1 VSSSTTRDARTRIV
15 DAAER
20 LLRTEGAA
28 AVTTRAV
35 AHAAGVQA
43 PTLYRLFGDKD
54 GLLDAVAEHV
64 MGTYASEK
72 AAVADA
78 AARADA
84 DPVEELRAA
93 WRLHVEFG
101 LANPELFALIVA
113 PGRSSR
119 SPAAEAGLAVLR
131 ARIRRVAAA
140 GRLRVDEQRALEM
153 IHATGTGTVLA
164 LLEQPPRERDLSL
177 VDAMDDL
184 LATAVLL
191 ESPVAADASVVARAA
206 AFTTVLPDLPALSD
220 AERALMTEWLQR
232 ALVALRTV

>member
-1 VSSSTTRDARTRIV
+1 MPSSSPPDARTRIV

-20 LLRTEGAA
+20 LLRDDGAA

-43 PTLYRLFGDKD
+43 PTIYRLFGDKD

-64 MGTYASEK
+64 MATYATEK

-78 AARADA
+78 AARADV
-84 DPVEELRAA
+84 DPVAELRAS

-101 LANPELFALIVA
+101 LANAELFALIVA
-113 PGRSSR
+113 PGRAAR

-164 LLEQPPRERDLSL
+164 LLAQPPGERDLSL

-184 LATAVLL
+184 LSAAVLAD
-191 ESPVAADASVVARAA
+191 PPTAADTSLVARTV
-206 AFTTVLPDLPALSD
+206 AFTTVLPDLPALTD
-220 AERALMTEWLQR
+220 AERVLLAEWLER
-232 ALVALRTV
+232 SLVALRTP